1 MYRHATYL
9 FGVSLVIF
17 SLTGTSS
24 VADHMPNKMMRNFL
38 AWSRLGDTGVLGPF
52 EVNFAKFGRYPD
64 VQTTSAQNEAFS
76 EFLVDKWNLA
86 SIVSKDGEIVHEYYS
101 SIRGID
107 SNTPLLGLSMS
118 KTAVAASVGNLI
130 CEGAIKTI
138 DDPVGEYSSFLQ
150 ETAFGTVS
158 IRNVLQM
165 NSGVSPLGR
174 ANEKK
179 LNRQARGM
187 KGFEGEAS
195 IRNVLRIFDTAARK
209 QGETM
214 NYHSTDSMALSLLV
228 EEISGMPLSRYF
240 YDKIYSSFE
249 QSNYMTWNSD
259 ASGTTTGFSDLVM
272 TGRDWTNFG
281 NYLMTQMGE
290 NTCLGS
296 FFNDGIKSAV
306 VTENAN
312 GAHYGYHS
320 WVYSVNGQP
329 SLVLQGHGG
338 QFMVLDQEN
347 NTVLLMLSLNEN
359 YKNGN
364 LFSRIHE
371 FAQWLN

>member
-1 MYRHATYL
+1 MRRLLTRL
-9 FGVSLVIF
+9 IGVSLTIF
-17 SLTGTSS
+17 SLTGTSA

-52 EVNFAKFGRYPD
+52 EVNFAKFGSRPD
-64 VQTTSAQNEAFS
+64 MPTTSAPNEAFS

-86 SIVSKDGEIVHEYYS
+86 SIVTKDGEIIHEYYS
-101 SIRGID
+101 AIRSID
-107 SNTPLLGLSMS
+107 SNTPLLGWSMS
-118 KTAVAASVGNLI
+118 KTAVAASIGKLI
-130 CEGAIKTI
+130 CEGAINSI
-138 DDPVGEYSSFLQ
+138 DDPVGSYSSFLQ

-165 NSGVSPLGR
+165 SSGVSSLGR
-174 ANEKK
+174 ANEKEF
-179 LNRQARGM
+179 NRQARGM
-187 KGFEGEAS
+187 EGFEGKAS
-195 IRNVLRIFDTAARK
+195 IRNVLRIFDTASRE

-214 NYHSTDSMALSLLV
+214 NYHSTDTMTLSLLV

-240 YDKIYSSFE
+240 YDRIYTSFG

-259 ASGTTTGFSDLVM
+259 NSGTTTGFSDLVM
-272 TGRDWTNFG
+272 TGRDWANFG
-281 NYLMTQMGE
+281 NYLMSQMDE

-296 FFNDGIKSAV
+296 FFKDGIENAV
-306 VTENAN
+306 VTGNAN

-320 WVYSVNGQP
+320 WVYNVNGQP

-338 QFMVLDQEN
+338 QFMVLDQEH

-364 LFSRIHE
+364 LFSSIHE
-371 FAQWLN
+371 FAEGLN